1 MSQNDLSK
9 LLYSKSH
16 EWVKIDGNK
25 ALIGITDY
33 AQQKLGDIVFV
44 EISEPGK
51 NLEIEESL
59 GNIESVKAVSEL
71 YSPLSGVILRIND
84 SLADLPE
91 TINKD
96 PYADG
101 WIVELEIKNMD
112 DLDKL
117 MDYSAYSDYI
127 KDL

>member
-1 MSQNDLSK
+1 
-9 LLYSKSH
+9 
-16 EWVKIDGNK
+16 
-25 ALIGITDY
+25 
-33 AQQKLGDIVFV
+33 
-44 EISEPGK
+44 
-51 NLEIEESL
+51 
-59 GNIESVKAVSEL
+59 
-71 YSPLSGVILRIND
+71 ILRIND